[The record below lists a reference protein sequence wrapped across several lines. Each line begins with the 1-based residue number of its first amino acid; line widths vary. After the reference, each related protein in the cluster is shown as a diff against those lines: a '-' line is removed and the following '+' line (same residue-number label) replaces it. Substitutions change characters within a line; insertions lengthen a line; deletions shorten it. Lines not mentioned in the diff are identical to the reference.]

1 MTSFDP
7 LATCCLLEHFLS
19 PLAAHSESLT
29 QPFRVVVLAVWP
41 AYATRTRTN
50 NDINKVATRLFII
63 SSIFFNVNRFDMS
76 GGPRGVA
83 PGPSKREQTGA
94 KKSKVRMIL
103 SPLVTRTLGKARFI
117 PQGERN
123 KFDSQ
128 MSSLI

>member
-50 NDINKVATRLFII
+50 DDINKVATRLFII
-63 SSIFFNVNRFDMS
+63 SSISSTVNRDLTCQEGS
-76 GGPRGVA
+76 EEWH
-83 PGPSKREQTGA
+83 PGPSRESKLESRNPKRTCLRA
-94 KKSKVRMIL
+94 L
-103 SPLVTRTLGKARFI
+103 
-117 PQGERN
+117 
-123 KFDSQ
+123 
-128 MSSLI
+128 

>member
-63 SSIFFNVNRFDMS
+63 SSISLNGSRDLACQEGS
-76 GGPRGVA
+76 EGWHPA
-83 PGPSKREQTGA
+83 PERERSNWSQESKA
-94 KKSKVRMIL
+94 HVSL
-103 SPLVTRTLGKARFI
+103 SPLVTRTLGKAGFI
-117 PQGERN
+117 PDLEEISYLYS
-123 KFDSQ
+123 KK
-128 MSSLI
+128 M